1 MHTPLVATSA
11 PGTSPVDPLKNK
23 TYKLTEDAT
32 ASKRLVTLFKLKTNV
47 ERAKKLT
54 GLIGLAGASFMAL
67 KIAMV
72 AGATLSLSF
81 PPLMIGVALL
91 ATTVVLGI
99 ILYKL
104 SLPKR
109 VEEFQKA
116 AQKFAKDDTPP
127 EATLPKVFVV
137 EGARI
142 GRSAKKVYAIE
153 EIAHGGINTLTLM
166 KTINPKLCKNPE
178 LKMLRETR
186 PNRKGSNPVLR
197 EIEMKAC
204 CHQISLPKTFLN
216 ERQEKTPLANG
227 GDLSRFQSTLNPE
240 EKVQI
245 AVGILKKMVAFWNL
259 GYIHRDLKPENF
271 LVHEGK
277 PYLADFD
284 TAQTY
289 NEQTAKERI
298 AGVGTPEFILRTG
311 KEVDLLHADFYALG
325 LTIVNL
331 LDPKFLNPI
340 ALGDCRNPGS
350 PGFNFSNVKKQF
362 GKWIQSFNDMPD
374 TAQSRKLKEIMAQLV
389 TSPKKVTLTSLSTDV
404 ETLKSLA

>member
-1 MHTPLVATSA
+1 M
-11 PGTSPVDPLKNK
+11 
-23 TYKLTEDAT
+23 
-32 ASKRLVTLFKLKTNV
+32 TLFKLKTNV

-81 PPLMIGVALL
+81 PPLMIGIALL
-91 ATTVVLGI
+91 ATTVALAIVL
-99 ILYKL
+99 YNYT
-104 SLPKR
+104 LPKR

-137 EGARI
+137 EGARN
-142 GRSAKKVYAIE
+142 GRSAKEVYAIQK
-153 EIAHGGINTLTLM
+153 IAHGGINTLTLM
-166 KTINPKLCKNPE
+166 QTINPKNLFKNPE
-178 LKMLRETR
+178 LKMLRETQ
-186 PNRKGSNPVLR
+186 PHIQSGSTQDQR
-197 EIEMKAC
+197 TIEMKAC

-227 GDLSRFQSTLNPE
+227 GDLVHFQSTLNPE
-240 EKVQI
+240 DKVQI
-245 AVGILKKMVAFWNL
+245 AVEILKKMVTFWNL
-259 GYIHRDLKPENF
+259 GYVHRDLKPENF

-289 NEQTAKERI
+289 NTRMARERI
-298 AGVGTPEFILRTG
+298 TGVGTPQFILRTG

-325 LTIVNL
+325 LTIVDL
-331 LDPKFLNPI
+331 LDPLFLNLK

>member
-1 MHTPLVATSA
+1 MLTPLVATSA
-11 PGTSPVDPLKNK
+11 PGIASLDFLKRK
-23 TYKLTEDAT
+23 TYNLIEDVS

-91 ATTVVLGI
+91 AATVVLGI

-127 EATLPKVFVV
+127 EDTLPKVFVV
-137 EGARI
+137 DGARI

-153 EIAHGGINTLTLM
+153 EIAKGGINTLTLIQ
-166 KTINPKLCKNPE
+166 TINPRLFKNPK
-178 LKMLRETR
+178 LKMLRETQ
-186 PNRKGSNPVLR
+186 PHIQSGSTQDQR
-197 EIEMKAC
+197 TIEMKAC

-227 GDLSRFQSTLNPE
+227 GDLVHFQSTLNPE

-289 NEQTAKERI
+289 NKQTAKQRI
-298 AGVGTPEFILRTG
+298 TRVGTPQFILRTG

-325 LTIVNL
+325 LTIVDL
-331 LDPKFLNPI
+331 LDPEFLTKI
-340 ALGDCRNPGS
+340 ELGICKDRAA
-350 PGFNFSNVKKQF
+350 PGFNFSNVQMCF
-362 GKWIQSFNDMPD
+362 NKWIRS
-374 TAQSRKLKEIMAQLV
+374 
-389 TSPKKVTLTSLSTDV
+389 
-404 ETLKSLA
+404 

>member
-1 MHTPLVATSA
+1 MHTPFLVATSA
-11 PGTSPVDPLKNK
+11 QDFISLNLLRGK
-23 TYKLTEDAT
+23 TYELIEDVS

-81 PPLMIGVALL
+81 PPLMIGIALL
-91 ATTVVLGI
+91 ATTVALAIVL
-99 ILYKL
+99 YNYT
-104 SLPKR
+104 LPKR

-116 AQKFAKDDTPP
+116 AQKFPR
-127 EATLPKVFVV
+127 EETLPKVFVL

-142 GRSAKKVYAIE
+142 GRSAKKVYAIK

-166 KTINPKLCKNPE
+166 QTINPKKLFKNPE
-178 LKMLRETR
+178 LKMLRETQ
-186 PNRKGSNPVLR
+186 PHIQSGSTQDQR
-197 EIEMKAC
+197 TIEMKAC

-216 ERQEKTPLANG
+216 ARQEKTPLANG
-227 GDLSRFQSTLNPE
+227 GDLVHFQSTLNSE

-245 AVGILKKMVAFWNL
+245 AVEILKKMVRFWNL

-289 NEQTAKERI
+289 NKQTAKERI
-298 AGVGTPEFILRTG
+298 KEVGTAEFILNTG
-311 KEVDLLHADFYALG
+311 CEVHLLHADFYALG
-325 LTIVNL
+325 LTIADL
-331 LDPKFLNPI
+331 LDPGFLTSRD
-340 ALGDCRNPGS
+340 LGNCRNPGS
-350 PGFNFSNVKKQF
+350 PGFNFSNVQTQF
-362 GKWIQSFNDMPD
+362 GQWIQSFNDMPD
-374 TAQSRKLKEIMAQLV
+374 TAQSRKLKEIMAKLV
-389 TSPKKVTLTSLSTDV
+389 TSPENVTLKSLSTDV

>member
-1 MHTPLVATSA
+1 MHTPLVATSE
-11 PGTSPVDPLKNK
+11 PKIPQFDFLKNK
-23 TYKLTEDAT
+23 TYELIEDVT
-32 ASKRLVTLFKLKTNV
+32 ASQRIVTLFKLKINV

-91 ATTVVLGI
+91 AATVALAIVL
-99 ILYKL
+99 YNYT
-104 SLPKR
+104 LPKR

-137 EGARI
+137 EGARN
-142 GRSAKKVYAIE
+142 GRSAKKVYAIGG
-153 EIAHGGINTLTLM
+153 IAHGGINTLTLM
-166 KTINPKLCKNPE
+166 KTINPKLFKNPE
-178 LKMLRETR
+178 LKMLREPR
-186 PNRKGSNPVLR
+186 PDKKGSNPVLR

-204 CHQISLPKTFLN
+204 CHQISLRKTFLN
-216 ERQEKTPLANG
+216 PRQEKTPLANG
-227 GDLSRFQSTLNPE
+227 GDLVHFQSTLNSE

-245 AVGILKKMVAFWNL
+245 AVEILKKMVRFWNL

-289 NEQTAKERI
+289 NKQTAKERI
-298 AGVGTPEFILRTG
+298 KGVGTAEFILNTG
-311 KEVDLLHADFYALG
+311 HRVDLLHADFYALG
-325 LTIVNL
+325 LTIVDL
-331 LDPKFLNPI
+331 LDPEFLTTI
-340 ALGDCRNPGS
+340 ALGYCKDRAA
-350 PGFNFSNVKKQF
+350 PGFNFSNVQKVF
-362 GKWIQSFNDMPD
+362 GKWIRSFNDMPD

-389 TSPKKVTLTSLSTDV
+389 TSPEKVTLKSLSTDV
-404 ETLKSLA
+404 EGLQS